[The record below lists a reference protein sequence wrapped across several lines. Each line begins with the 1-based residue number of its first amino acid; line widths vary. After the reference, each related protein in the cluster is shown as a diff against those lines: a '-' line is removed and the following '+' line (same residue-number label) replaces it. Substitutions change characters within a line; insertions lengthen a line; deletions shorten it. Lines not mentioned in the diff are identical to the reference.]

1 MTSTKPATKASTK
14 ASTKP
19 ATKATAPKRVSEAAY
34 NRAVKSARAASNR
47 AGEANWIIGD
57 AALAVATA
65 YGESRL
71 ERFADDIGYK
81 IGTVR
86 NLRTCAA
93 NYPPAEVARDLQS
106 HTVYMVFGKLDERF
120 TLIENGNDGQPWTVS
135 AARAYVDGPAVVVDP
150 DGDGDG
156 DGNGAGDAPV
166 DALAQADGEVDRLF
180 GELTKAITAA
190 NKIRRAQK
198 MDLYPRVAQ
207 PAPQAKDTKPATPA
221 KASTKATALPMLRED
236 GSDPLL
242 DAVAAKLADVTPAKC
257 DAHGVAHKPGSKA
270 AQACADAQASV
281 TVAEP
286 ATPAKPAK
294 PAKATKPATPA
305 KATAPKATAPKATAP
320 KATAPKATAQAK
332 PATPAKATARNTSPK
347 ASTKATAPAT
357 PAKASTRAPRTYRQS
372 DADLIALQAANP
384 ALAER
389 IAQRREQGRLATAAR
404 VNGR

>member
-120 TLIENGNDGQPWTVS
+120 TLITDGNDGQPWTVS
-135 AARAYVDGPAVVVDP
+135 AARAYVDGPVVVVDP
-150 DGDGDG
+150 EDVDPEDGPEDGPEDV
-156 DGNGAGDAPV
+156 PV

-221 KASTKATALPMLRED
+221 KASTKATALPMLRAD

-242 DAVAAKLADVTPAKC
+242 DAVAAKLADVT
-257 DAHGVAHKPGSKA
+257 
-270 AQACADAQASV
+270 
-281 TVAEP
+281 
-286 ATPAKPAK
+286 PAK

-357 PAKASTRAPRTYRQS
+357 PAKASTRAPRTYR
-372 DADLIALQAANP
+372 
-384 ALAER
+384 
-389 IAQRREQGRLATAAR
+389 
-404 VNGR
+404 